1 MERTALV
8 TGSKVSL
15 SGVGRALERYG
26 YAVSLAGTTEN
37 LGDLAA
43 AMPPASLSC
52 YVQLPFDTDVEACT
66 PVGRLGQ
73 FYVTALN
80 DRLQAATSVA
90 PLLRADALVALVAGD
105 EVPDGT
111 PDDPHARMGLLRL
124 ISRALSAGYGE
135 MKSVVL
141 DADRSPEE
149 IAFLAARNGEDR
161 SWLHSGVRDIPGN
174 VNFAEWRQELMGLSP
189 EYGVG
194 SGLSA

>member
-26 YAVSLAGTTEN
+26 YAVSLASTTED

-52 YVQLPFDTDVEACT
+52 YVQLPFDTDVEAAT
-66 PVGRLGQ
+66 PVDRLGQ
-73 FYVTALN
+73 FYVTAVS
-80 DRLQAATSVA
+80 DRLQAATSIA
-90 PLLRADALVALVAGD
+90 PLLRADALVAVVAGD

-111 PDDPHARMGLLRL
+111 PDDAHARLGLLRL
-124 ISRALSAGYGE
+124 ICRALSTGYRE
-135 MKSVVL
+135 LKSVVL

-149 IAFLAARNGEDR
+149 IAFLAARKGEDR
-161 SWLHSGVRDIPGN
+161 SWLHSGVRDIPGDL
-174 VNFAEWRQELMGLSP
+174 NFSDWRQELMGLTP
-189 EYGVG
+189 DYGGG